1 MRTYTHAV
9 FWAVAV
15 GVAAGC
21 GASDG
26 GSNPSGDAAASA
38 DGSFSESGSSGGNLD
53 GASSAGDGSQG
64 SLLDGGSA
72 DSTVGAGSDAGSSSS
87 PDGTSPEAGGSDA
100 RTSSGTDAAKPAEAG
115 ADAGAGALASFYL
128 GADVSFVQQEEAGGR
143 HFYDTDGTEK
153 DIFQILKNHGF
164 NYVRLRAF
172 VNPLASD
179 GYDTNMMPPSTTAYC
194 DTAHTVTMGA
204 RVKAAGMGFLL
215 DLHYSDTW
223 ADPGHQVI
231 PLAWQ
236 GDTLAQLETQVQSYT
251 NSVVA
256 ALVAG
261 NARPDMVQIG
271 NEITPG
277 MLLPTGSNSTN
288 FTALGGLLKAG
299 IAGVKAVDS
308 SIKIMLHIDRG
319 GDNATSKW
327 WVNGVT
333 GQGVAFDVLGESCYT
348 NYQGDPS
355 TWQANFAD
363 LVTTYPNLSFVIA
376 EYDEDAADLAGN
388 TECMT
393 EGTGPCNV
401 WRRANDIAFG
411 IPNKKGL
418 GTFIWEPTE
427 YEEPLFDGQG
437 KTSTLTDPFFTGARI
452 QLYDQMVTA
461 YGL

>member
-1 MRTYTHAV
+1 MRTYTYVV
-9 FWAVAV
+9 FAAVAL
-15 GVAAGC
+15 GLAAGC

-26 GSNPSGDAAASA
+26 GSNPSGDAAVSA
-38 DGSFSESGSSGGNLD
+38 EGGSSDSGASGSLD
-53 GASSAGDGSQG
+53 GTSSAADGSQG
-64 SLLDGGSA
+64 SLLDGGA
-72 DSTVGAGSDAGSSSS
+72 SSS
-87 PDGTSPEAGGSDA
+87 PDGTSPEAGASEAGTADA
-100 RTSSGTDAAKPAEAG
+100 GADVAKPAEAG

-179 GYDTNMMPPSTTAYC
+179 GYDTNMTPPSTTAYC
-194 DTAHTVTMGA
+194 DTSHTVTMGA

-236 GDTLAQLETQVQSYT
+236 GATLAQLETHVESYT

-388 TECMT
+388 TECTT

-427 YEEPLFDGQG
+427 YEEPLFDDQG
-437 KTSTLTDPFFTGARI
+437 KTTTLTDPFATGGRI